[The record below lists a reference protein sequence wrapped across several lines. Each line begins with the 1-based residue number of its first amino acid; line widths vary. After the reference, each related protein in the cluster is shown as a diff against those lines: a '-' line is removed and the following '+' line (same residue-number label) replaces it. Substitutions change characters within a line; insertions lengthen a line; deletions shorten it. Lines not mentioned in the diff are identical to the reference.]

1 MRTHACPVPAS
12 EAERM
17 ATWARAARGASS
29 DHRFCLHV
37 FSILSKE
44 VLHVRGS

>member
-1 MRTHACPVPAS
+1 MRTHACPAPAS

-17 ATWARAARGASS
+17 ATWARAATWAPS

-37 FSILSKE
+37 FSIRSKE
-44 VLHVRGS
+44 APHVRGS